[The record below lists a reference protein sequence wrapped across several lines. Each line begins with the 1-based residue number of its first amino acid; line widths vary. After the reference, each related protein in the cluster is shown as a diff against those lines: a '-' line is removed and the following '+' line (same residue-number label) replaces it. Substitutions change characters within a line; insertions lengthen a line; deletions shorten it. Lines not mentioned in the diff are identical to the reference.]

1 MPQITSIISTFYFL
15 YLFIPL
21 YPLVSFQKMSLFRQT
36 DLPFLLSLNLNY
48 ILPIFTH
55 NPSIL
60 SPFSMGGHH
69 GNNGQAR
76 QYPAHGPLSV
86 TQALEIARDSEEG
99 AQDPTVVTVLEAAM
113 AAIWSKIE
121 TQRDSYI
128 LTRDEFAVLNY
139 FQRRFEGNEIATAAK
154 KRYWDNLSISNA
166 D

>member
-1 MPQITSIISTFYFL
+1 MTS
-15 YLFIPL
+15 
-21 YPLVSFQKMSLFRQT
+21 FRQT
-36 DLPFLLSLNLNY
+36 DLPFLHSLNPNY

-60 SPFSMGGHH
+60 STFSMGAHH

-76 QYPAHGPLSV
+76 RYPAQGPLSV

-121 TQRDSYI
+121 AQRNSYV

-139 FQRRFEGNEIATAAK
+139 FQRHFEGNEIASAAK
-154 KRYWDNLSISNA
+154 KRYWDNLSVSNSH
-166 D
+166 